1 VAASAAEVRG
11 EFIDV
16 GSERYYA
23 IRNVDR
29 MKPFFIS
36 VISHVDHWLYASS
49 NGGLTAGRVS
59 PDAALF
65 PYITVDKIYD
75 SSPHTGSLTMLR
87 VLRDGDWHDWDPFG
101 SSQNGRYQKSR
112 NLYKNVLGNKLCF
125 EEINHDLQLAFRYT
139 WQTSDRYGFVRACEL
154 ENLGDSETRLRLVD
168 GLQNVLPAGVSRFT
182 QTNSSNLVDAYKW
195 TELDADTGLVLF
207 TLYSG
212 ITDRAEPCESLKA
225 NVAYCI
231 GLDEPKVLIS
241 TEQLLGFRRGADPEE
256 VTLRRGI
263 RGAIIVDKTLTV
275 EPGASRDWKIVAN
288 TEMTQREVVDLRH
301 ELADRESLAVAI
313 DESINQG
320 SDALSRIMASGD
332 GFQATAEETVAAHH
346 YANVVFNILRGGVFH
361 DQYTIDARD
370 LRGTIRS
377 FNATVFERNRA
388 LLEDLPASLTAG
400 ELLRQARESG
410 DRQLERLCYEYLP
423 ITFGRRHGDPSRPW
437 NQFAIRL
444 RDAEGEPLLSYEG
457 NWRDIFQNW
466 EALALSFPDFIEGMI
481 AKFVNASTIDGY
493 NPYRITKEGIDW
505 EVEDPEDPWSYI
517 GYWGDHQIIYL
528 QKLLELS
535 QAFHPERL
543 ADLLREPIF
552 CYANVP
558 YRIRPFDMLLADPK
572 NTVDYDD
579 AQAERIEHLLET
591 VGADGKLLLNRDGQV
606 EQVNL
611 AEKLLVPLLSKLGNL
626 VIDGGIWMNTQRPE
640 WNDANNALVGQGL
653 SMVTLYYLRRYVK
666 FLRTLLAEESESIEV
681 STEVVEWSTA
691 TALALREV
699 VPALD
704 GKPVDPALRLTTL
717 RQLGE
722 AASQHR
728 GSLYEQGSFSGKTE
742 LSIAEINCL
751 LDDALAVIDH
761 SISTNRREDRLY
773 HSYNLLDLQGDGIHI
788 DRLYAML
795 EGQVSALSSGAMP
808 PEIAIEVVEA
818 LFEST
823 VYRADFG
830 SFLLYPDRELPG
842 FLEKARIPEAAVA
855 EIPLLAEMRARAD
868 TCLVERDADGNYR
881 FNADLENSARLLARL
896 DELGTDYGDL
906 VKASRAPLETLY
918 EDVFNHRAFTGRSG
932 TMFGFEG
939 LGCIYWHMVA
949 KLLLAVQED
958 FFLALENGADS
969 AQLHR
974 LGELY
979 YRVRKGIGF
988 NKTPGEFG
996 AFPYD
1001 PYSHTPKH
1009 AGAQQPGMTGQV
1021 KEEILTRFGELG
1033 VRVADGSA
1041 TFLPRLL
1048 RAREFLTESRP
1059 FCYLDVVGN
1068 WQDVIVPPRG
1078 LAFTWCQVP
1087 VVYEIDDSA
1096 EPCIRVTFDEN
1107 TVEQLPG
1114 LELTPE
1120 LSADVFKRTG
1130 RIQRVH
1136 AVIHSDMLFNE
1147 QDR

>member
-65 PYITVDKIYD
+65 PDITVDKIYD

-466 EALALSFPDFIEGMI
+466 EA
-481 AKFVNASTIDGY
+481 T
-493 NPYRITKEGIDW
+493 
-505 EVEDPEDPWSYI
+505 
-517 GYWGDHQIIYL
+517 
-528 QKLLELS
+528 
-535 QAFHPERL
+535 
-543 ADLLREPIF
+543 
-552 CYANVP
+552 
-558 YRIRPFDMLLADPK
+558 
-572 NTVDYDD
+572 
-579 AQAERIEHLLET
+579 
-591 VGADGKLLLNRDGQV
+591 GKLKTRKTRG
-606 EQVNL
+606 
-611 AEKLLVPLLSKLGNL
+611 
-626 VIDGGIWMNTQRPE
+626 
-640 WNDANNALVGQGL
+640 
-653 SMVTLYYLRRYVK
+653 VT
-666 FLRTLLAEESESIEV
+666 
-681 STEVVEWSTA
+681 
-691 TALALREV
+691 
-699 VPALD
+699 
-704 GKPVDPALRLTTL
+704 
-717 RQLGE
+717 
-722 AASQHR
+722 
-728 GSLYEQGSFSGKTE
+728 
-742 LSIAEINCL
+742 
-751 LDDALAVIDH
+751 
-761 SISTNRREDRLY
+761 
-773 HSYNLLDLQGDGIHI
+773 
-788 DRLYAML
+788 
-795 EGQVSALSSGAMP
+795 
-808 PEIAIEVVEA
+808 
-818 LFEST
+818 
-823 VYRADFG
+823 
-830 SFLLYPDRELPG
+830 
-842 FLEKARIPEAAVA
+842 
-855 EIPLLAEMRARAD
+855 
-868 TCLVERDADGNYR
+868 
-881 FNADLENSARLLARL
+881 
-896 DELGTDYGDL
+896 
-906 VKASRAPLETLY
+906 
-918 EDVFNHRAFTGRSG
+918 
-932 TMFGFEG
+932 
-939 LGCIYWHMVA
+939 
-949 KLLLAVQED
+949 
-958 FFLALENGADS
+958 
-969 AQLHR
+969 
-974 LGELY
+974 
-979 YRVRKGIGF
+979 
-988 NKTPGEFG
+988 
-996 AFPYD
+996 
-1001 PYSHTPKH
+1001 
-1009 AGAQQPGMTGQV
+1009 
-1021 KEEILTRFGELG
+1021 
-1033 VRVADGSA
+1033 SA
-1041 TFLPRLL
+1041 T
-1048 RAREFLTESRP
+1048 
-1059 FCYLDVVGN
+1059 G
-1068 WQDVIVPPRG
+1068 VITR
-1078 LAFTWCQVP
+1078 
-1087 VVYEIDDSA
+1087 
-1096 EPCIRVTFDEN
+1096 
-1107 TVEQLPG
+1107 
-1114 LELTPE
+1114 
-1120 LSADVFKRTG
+1120 
-1130 RIQRVH
+1130 
-1136 AVIHSDMLFNE
+1136 
-1147 QDR
+1147 